1 MPIPSFDPNQY
12 NWDDPANPQPIT
24 GGPGGFAAHVSNPVN
39 IAALAP
45 SLAPQTSIKP
55 QPAPDF
61 FNANSNLLQP
71 PAPSPAPSA
80 PDMSWFKP
88 AAQPST
94 AQPQVAA
101 TIPQVA
107 AQGVTPQSATPQVDP
122 GQMFGSVPSQ
132 TQADQQRLTDLQKSG
147 AGLNK
152 INNPVL
158 RTLARIGDVGASLV
172 LKNGAQFIPGTTAHN
187 LQLQGQQQGVVDS
200 DVAADQ
206 ARARATQSALAN
218 QDTQSQIAQRNS
230 TADLNSQKSDFY
242 KPVTVSA
249 AQAQA
254 MGMPGMEGEQL
265 SQKALAALMEGQQK
279 GTIAT
284 GIQTAKGTTATTVAG
299 VKADAA
305 KAIQDAKGKTA
316 ALVQGMKS
324 STSTANTNARISG
337 QGQGGN
343 YRVPADVT
351 KRAALA
357 SNVNENADAA
367 EAVVSRN
374 PNIVGA
380 MGGRYSNV
388 QQMMGSNDPDIAEL
402 GVRMHNMALASNGAH
417 GVRSQEAVQKTED
430 ELFNNFKMGPQGI
443 KSALGATRSSVQTF
457 LNDEQNFQTSG
468 KRTGAPGGAPPAGSQ
483 ALSDGGVTYHIPA
496 SMVAA
501 FKKDHP
507 NAR

>member
-1 MPIPSFDPNQY
+1 MAIPSFDPNQY
-12 NWDDPANPQPIT
+12 DWSDPANPQPIV
-24 GGPGGFAAHVSNPVN
+24 GGPGGFAAHVANPAN

-45 SLAPQTSIKP
+45 SLVPQASITP
-55 QPAPDF
+55 QPKPDF
-61 FNANSNLLQP
+61 WNANSNLLQP
-71 PAPSPAPSA
+71 PAQGAPQQPATP
-80 PDMSWFKP
+80 P
-88 AAQPST
+88 ATQPQALPPVT
-94 AQPQVAA
+94 PAQPQ
-101 TIPQVA
+101 
-107 AQGVTPQSATPQVDP
+107 ATPAQQP
-122 GQMFGSVPSQ
+122 TTASWFQPSAQ
-132 TQADQQRLTDLQKSG
+132 TQADQAQLRNLQTSG
-147 AGLNK
+147 
-152 INNPVL
+152 P
-158 RTLARIGDVGASLV
+158 GASQIQNPIGRGFAKAGDIAASIL
-172 LKNGAQFIPGTTAHN
+172 LPHAAQFIPGTTAHN
-187 LQLQGQQQGVVDS
+187 LQLQGQQQARVTN

-206 ARARATQSALAN
+206 ARAKAAQQGIQA

-230 TADLNSQKSDFY
+230 TADLNTQKSDFY

-284 GIQTAKGTTATTVAG
+284 GIQTAKGATAATVAG
-299 VKADAA
+299 MKADAA

-343 YRVPADVT
+343 YKVPADVT

-380 MGGRYSNV
+380 VGGRYSNV
-388 QQMMGSNDPDIAEL
+388 QQMMGSSDPDISEL

-468 KRTGAPGGAPPAGSQ
+468 RRTGAPAPVSFKQTATGPGGHKIGTNDGSSWFDVQ
-483 ALSDGGVTYHIPA
+483 TGKAI
-496 SMVAA
+496 
-501 FKKDHP
+501 K
-507 NAR
+507 